1 MPLMLIHNLTCNI
14 TSNNLLM
21 HEDFQRFWVNVVAD
35 LNLSKNWDFKINHY
49 SPYLVVLACLPENI
63 EARKAD

>member
-35 LNLSKNWDFKINHY
+35 LNLSKNYNFKINHY
-49 SPYLVVLACLPENI
+49 SPYLVVLTCLPENI
-63 EARKAD
+63 GTRKAD